1 MSTSP
6 EPITYNLTNIKDALM
21 PTAIPG
27 VWKLPLNTY
36 INVSIDEWKE
46 CVAEIEKLCAEKW
59 NVKSTYNPKTS
70 NSFVRFSKSYQC
82 HRSGEPPKEVPTAR
96 PNQKNSKKV

>member
-59 NVKSTYNPKTS
+59 NVKSTYNPKPATLLCDS
-70 NSFVRFSKSYQC
+70 VRATNVTDL
-82 HRSGEPPKEVPTAR
+82 ENPPRKFLLLAQTKKI
-96 PNQKNSKKV
+96 QKM